1 MELLVRLNLTNQ
13 TNCSKKLNYE
23 NKKQFLGV
31 PPACLLAVF
40 TLTGVTFALD
50 LSFSKTFTFNS
61 LQMADP
67 KYANLPGIA
76 YDQPDVYETGDLPEA
91 DQNEDTFEEEN
102 ECIERLH
109 LSASESFLKFKDK
122 QLSGSGVDF
131 SDRLKKV
138 PNRGYDA
145 RSGIWEL
152 VAEGEKETLLQ
163 KYQRLQCEMKEFV
176 EEVAALKDVAKG
188 EDKGDAAGYKA
199 LASNIERAQ
208 KQLSEFRLEETLGP
222 ELLSS
227 LKDPETAQIKKLFA
241 HFETY
246 KQKSV
251 KPSDTATKQKATAQ
265 PSTGEDGLLYQLR
278 YRPEQSQLQQA
289 SRVAELEQRLNKL
302 ESILGTSNEN
312 MARLGSTL
320 QNQSISSFVQNLESR
335 ISLLDQAQ
343 IDSVDARLSG
353 LVTKMD
359 SIAEKVNGQSD
370 PEKDAKVTELYEL
383 VKKTEAVSS
392 VLPQTVKR
400 LTALESLHREA
411 SNFSSSLSKLEA
423 FQLKLAASLQGN
435 EKLLQS
441 VEKGFAENVETIK
454 KNMSGLD
461 QRLAVLSKK

>member
-1 MELLVRLNLTNQ
+1 
-13 TNCSKKLNYE
+13 
-23 NKKQFLGV
+23 
-31 PPACLLAVF
+31 
-40 TLTGVTFALD
+40 
-50 LSFSKTFTFNS
+50 
-61 LQMADP
+61 MADP

-91 DQNEDTFEEEN
+91 DQNEDAFEEEN

-122 QLSGSGVDF
+122 QLSGSAVDF

-152 VAEGEKETLLQ
+152 AGEGETETLLQ

-176 EEVAALKDVAKG
+176 EEVAALKDLAKG

-241 HFETY
+241 HFDTY
-246 KQKSV
+246 KQKSS
-251 KPSDTATKQKATAQ
+251 KPSDTASKQIAAAA
-265 PSTGEDGLLYQLR
+265 PSTGEDGMLYQLR

-302 ESILGTSNEN
+302 ENVLGTSNEN
-312 MARLGSTL
+312 MARLGSNL
-320 QNQSISSFVQNLESR
+320 QNQSISAFVQNLESR
-335 ISLLDQAQ
+335 ISLLDQSQ
-343 IDSVDARLSG
+343 IESVDSRLSG
-353 LVTKMD
+353 LVGKMD

-370 PEKDAKVTELYEL
+370 PEKDAKISELYEM

-392 VLPQTVKR
+392 VLPQTIKR

-411 SNFSSSLSKLEA
+411 STFSSSLSKLEA